1 MLYLILTL
9 LIGCECYLNNWFP
22 VVPISS
28 TNFNNP
34 KQIRIL
40 GKDLVLWKKGDEY
53 MLQDDICPH
62 RCAPLSEG
70 YIDKESKNLRC
81 AYHGWEFNEKG
92 ICENIP
98 QAGKKY
104 KYSNK
109 SCLKNYETCSYGDLI
124 WVYLGNEKITNYPK
138 DIYELNGEVFMRELP
153 IGINILLENFFDPA
167 HVPIAHHK
175 LQGLR
180 ERAKPIIINLLDNTS
195 ETFSVIFNETDG
207 KVIERLGKMTYKKPV
222 LYTIESLKVN
232 TNLNLISGINIFAVP
247 IQKDSTRLFVQYNFN
262 KTNNNYKL
270 YEMIPTWIKHVFL
283 NKFLDSDT
291 YILHRQEK
299 YILKNSSYHEN
310 NKYFMPTS
318 SDRSITL
325 YKKWMK
331 RNIPEIPY
339 FNDYENGIL
348 TREEAFNIYKQ
359 HTKDCIHCNTAYK
372 NIKNM
377 QIINQILFL
386 ILSIKT
392 DNINLI
398 FLSIISYIVL
408 EKIKNKF
415 LFEDYIHNEID

>member
-1 MLYLILTL
+1 MLFLILLL
-9 LIGCECYLNNWFP
+9 LIGCEGYLNNWFP

-34 KQIRIL
+34 RQLRIL
-40 GKDLVLWKKGDEY
+40 GKDLVLWKKDGKY
-53 MLQDDICPH
+53 IIQDDVCPH

-92 ICENIP
+92 SCENIP
-98 QAGKKY
+98 QASINY
-104 KYSNK
+104 KYSKK
-109 SCLKNYETCSYGDLI
+109 SCLKNYETCNYGDLI
-124 WVYLGNEKITNYPK
+124 WVYLGNEEIKKYPK
-138 DIYELNGEVFMRELP
+138 DMYELNGEVFMRELP

-180 ERAKPIIINLLDNTS
+180 ERAKPIRINLVDNSS
-195 ETFSVIFNETDG
+195 EKFSIMFNETDG
-207 KVIERLGKMTYKKPV
+207 KMIERLGIMTFIKPV

-262 KTNNNYKL
+262 RTNNNYKL
-270 YEMIPTWIKHVFL
+270 YELIPTWIKHIFL

-291 YILHRQEK
+291 YILHKQEK
-299 YILKNSSYHEN
+299 HILKDKSYHEN
-310 NKYFMPTS
+310 DKYFMPTS
-318 SDRSITL
+318 SDKSIML

-331 RNIPEIPY
+331 ENIPEIPY
-339 FNDYENGIL
+339 FNNYENDIL
-348 TREEAFNIYKQ
+348 TREEALNIYKQ
-359 HTKDCIHCNTAYK
+359 HTKDCIHCNNAYN
-372 NIKNM
+372 NIKSA
-377 QIINQILFL
+377 QLGCQILFL

-398 FLSIISYIVL
+398 FLSIMSYFVL

-415 LFEDYIHNEID
+415 LFEDYLHNEVD